1 MSGATSSLM
10 MQDAPG
16 PGMLAPSGASEA
28 MGFAPNSSGMIL
40 QPVFIPRPPAVSAP
54 ASHMP
59 NSPLGSLAASASAD
73 WAFLLRSAA
82 AMTGS
87 NSQAGLAGMLE
98 SMGHGSSPNN
108 VQDMVPNSGMR
119 VSPQFNSSPSLL
131 YSPASSAAP
140 NNSGYYA
147 IAELAPEGL
156 TAPGADPNG
165 MVMQH
170 LSGSNNLTSSM
181 SAAAAA
187 AAAANMYG
195 GNDNGVQTLYP
206 SSSNN
211 NLAMAA
217 AGAAQRAVQTQALL
231 QQQAAAV
238 NSLSNNLSSM
248 GLGGAGNGMSG
259 GLEESLSGSLFA
271 AAAAA
276 AANSA
281 KPVSSSLYIKNL
293 PPDADKLFLYEKF
306 SPFGAILS
314 VKVLTDPQSGQ
325 CRGVGFVNFAE
336 HASAVRSIQ
345 ALHGTKVGDKSMHVS
360 LQTPRIRASAL
371 HTAPIG
377 PSNAGQ
383 ALAWCGVA
391 SAPSLSGS
399 KCATKSG
406 AATAHLGRGS
416 VDVVG
421 SVSATAAASAQVLC
435 ASAIIIC
442 LPVAASTARSLVCL
456 RKSPALFV
464 QCEVSFKQNSSCCL
478 VAMAVGVGVDSMSRQ
493 LLVMVQLG
501 DVECAQLY
509 CVGP

>member
-10 MQDAPG
+10 MQDASG

-54 ASHMP
+54 ASHLP

-82 AMTGS
+82 AMTGN
-87 NSQAGLAGMLE
+87 NSQAGLANMLE

-108 VQDMVPNSGMR
+108 VQDVVPNNGGGMR

-156 TAPGADPNG
+156 TAPDPNG

-170 LSGSNNLTSSM
+170 LSGSNNLASSM

-217 AGAAQRAVQTQALL
+217 AGAAQRAAQTQALL

-238 NSLSNNLSSM
+238 NSLSSNLSSM
-248 GLGGAGNGMSG
+248 GLGGAGNSLTG

-371 HTAPIG
+371 HAAP
-377 PSNAGQ
+377 
-383 ALAWCGVA
+383 
-391 SAPSLSGS
+391 
-399 KCATKSG
+399 
-406 AATAHLGRGS
+406 
-416 VDVVG
+416 
-421 SVSATAAASAQVLC
+421 
-435 ASAIIIC
+435 
-442 LPVAASTARSLVCL
+442 
-456 RKSPALFV
+456 
-464 QCEVSFKQNSSCCL
+464 
-478 VAMAVGVGVDSMSRQ
+478 M
-493 LLVMVQLG
+493 
-501 DVECAQLY
+501 
-509 CVGP
+509 